1 VVEEVQRLKQNLA
14 RVACAKA
21 TLARLDGT
29 SANRKLMSLKH
40 LWCIL
45 GLVGFGVAGNPAAA
59 AAPATKPSF
68 EGIEY
73 FEKHIRPVLV
83 ERCYRCHSQ
92 DAEKVRGGLLLD
104 SREGLMKGGDNGP
117 VIVTG
122 DPEKSRLIIAIRYHD
137 EEIRMPPKDPLAEQQ
152 IAHFVEWVKMG
163 APDPRTAESL
173 AKAAAPAYDY
183 AKAKEFWAFQPVRA
197 AKIPPVRDDHY
208 AINDVDRFVLA
219 KLESKGLKPVASA
232 DRVTLI
238 RRATFDLTGL
248 PPTPDEV
255 AAFLSDSSADAWEK
269 VIDRL
274 LASAHYGE
282 RWGRHWL
289 DLVRYA
295 DTSGCNSDYP
305 VPSAYKYRDYVIKSF
320 NQDKRYDQFLK
331 EQLAGDLLPQR
342 MADKNAGPTDKWD
355 NIIATGYLAEARRFG
370 SRNAEFHLT
379 IEDTIDNVGKTMLG
393 LSVSCARCHDHK
405 FDPIP
410 TSDYY
415 GLYGIFRST
424 KYAFPGTEIYK
435 HTRDFVPL
443 VDGEEAKALRKHE
456 QEQTEID
463 DKIERLVQERMPLL
477 VREKQRELKEAC
489 SVFPVEKRSRIC
501 RRDDAGLPAPGE
513 RTLVQVKAEMADLR
527 EKQLRLDFTPMVVEK
542 AYAASEGT
550 PADAKIQ
557 RKGDPQNLGETVRRG
572 FLTILGGQ
580 KLSADCKGSGRL
592 ELANW
597 IADAKNP
604 LTARVMVNRIWQYH
618 FGKGI
623 VQTPND
629 FGARGKAPTHPELL
643 DWLACRFVEHGWS
656 IKSMHKLIMMSRTYQ
671 LACDDEPTNSAVD
684 YDNDYL
690 WRFNRRRLSAE
701 EIRDAMLFVAG
712 ALDESPGGPHPF
724 PPENEWRYTQHKPF
738 VANYDSHRRG
748 IYLMQQRIKKQ
759 PFLEVFDGADT
770 NATTAIRP
778 LSTTPIQALFV
789 MNDPFAHEMAEKF
802 AVRVGMAVAD
812 EDRRIEYAY
821 KLAFGRMPTSEERQL
836 GHEYLKN
843 CREKMKEAGLPWD
856 QQNKAAMASYSRM
869 ILGSNEFFFLE

>member
-1 VVEEVQRLKQNLA
+1 M
-14 RVACAKA
+14 VAL
-21 TLARLDGT
+21 LARL
-29 SANRKLMSLKH
+29 SL
-40 LWCIL
+40 
-45 GLVGFGVAGNPAAA
+45 A
-59 AAPATKPSF
+59 AAPTTKPSA

-73 FEKHIRPVLV
+73 FEKNIRPVLV
-83 ERCYRCHSQ
+83 ERCYRCHSK
-92 DAEKVRGGLLLD
+92 DAEKVKGGLLLD
-104 SREGLMKGGDNGP
+104 TREGLLKGGDNGVVLVP
-117 VIVTG
+117 G
-122 DPEKSRLIIAIRYHD
+122 DPDKSKLIIAIRYHD
-137 EEIRMPPKDPLAEQQ
+137 EEIRMPPKEPLAEQQ

-163 APDPRTAESL
+163 APDPRTADAV
-173 AKAAAPAYDY
+173 AKAAPPAYDY
-183 AKAKEFWAFQPVRA
+183 AKAKQFWAFKPVKDQQVPA
-197 AKIPPVRDDHY
+197 VRDEHY

-219 KLESKGLKPVASA
+219 KLESKGLKPVGSA

-248 PPTPDEV
+248 PPPPDEV
-255 AAFLSDSSADAWEK
+255 DAFLTDSSPNAWEK

-274 LASAHYGE
+274 LASPHYGE
-282 RWGRHWL
+282 KWGRHWL

-295 DTSGCNSDYP
+295 DTSGCNSDFP
-305 VPSAYKYRDYVIKSF
+305 VPSAYRYRDYVIKAF
-320 NQDKRYDQFLK
+320 NEDKAYDQFLK
-331 EQLAGDLLPQR
+331 EQLAGDSLPKSEKPQ
-342 MADKNAGPTDKWD
+342 DKWD

-370 SRNAEFHLT
+370 SRAAEFHLT

-415 GLYGIFRST
+415 GLYGIFKST
-424 KYAFPGTEIYK
+424 KYAFPGTEIYR
-435 HTRDFVPL
+435 HTKDFVPL
-443 VDGEEAKALRKHE
+443 VDGEEAEALKKHE
-456 QEQTEID
+456 KEQTEID
-463 DKIERLVQERMPLL
+463 DQIERLVQERTPLL

-489 SVFPVEKRSRIC
+489 SVFPVAKHERVCHK
-501 RRDDAGLPAPGE
+501 DDPGLPAPGE
-513 RTLVQVKAEMADLR
+513 RTLLQVKAEMADLR
-527 EKQLRLDFTPMVVEK
+527 ERQMRLEYKPMVVEK
-542 AYAASEGT
+542 AYAVSEGT
-550 PADAKIQ
+550 PSDAKIQ

-572 FLTILGGQ
+572 FLTILGGE
-580 KLSADCKGSGRL
+580 KLTEDCKGSGRL

-604 LTARVMVNRIWQYH
+604 LTARVMANRIWQYH

-629 FGARGKAPTHPELL
+629 FGARGKVPTHPDML
-643 DWLACRFVEHGWS
+643 DWLASRFVESGWS

-671 LACDDEPTNSAVD
+671 LACDDDPTNSAVD

-712 ALDESPGGPHPF
+712 ALDESPSGPHPF
-724 PPENEWRYTQHKPF
+724 PPESEWRYTQHKPF

-770 NATTAIRP
+770 NATTAIRAV
-778 LSTTPIQALFV
+778 STTPIQALFV

-802 AVRVGMAVAD
+802 AIRVGMAVAD
-812 EDRRIEYAY
+812 EDKRIEYAHR
-821 KLAFGRMPTSEERQL
+821 LAFGRMPTSEERQL
-836 GHEYLKN
+836 GHEYLKE
-843 CREKMKEAGLPWD
+843 CRQKMKEAGLAWD